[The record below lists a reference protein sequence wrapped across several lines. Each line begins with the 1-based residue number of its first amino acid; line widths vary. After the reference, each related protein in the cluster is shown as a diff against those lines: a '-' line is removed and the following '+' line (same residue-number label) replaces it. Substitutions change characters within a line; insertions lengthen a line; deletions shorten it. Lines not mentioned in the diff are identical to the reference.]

1 MSPSA
6 TNSTPKPS
14 LWAAIKESLAGT
26 HRDYTVGPIGLAITL
41 LAIPMVLEMAMESLF
56 AIVDVFF
63 VAKLGSDAVASV
75 GLTESVMTL
84 LFAVGIGLAASTT
97 AMVSRRIG
105 EKDPEAAAVATVQS
119 IALGVFVAAI
129 TGTLGFLFAPDIL
142 RLMGASDS
150 VVRTGTGFTRAV
162 LGGSFTVL
170 MLFLIN
176 ASFRGAGDA
185 AIALRVLILSNSIN
199 ILLNPCLI
207 FGFGP
212 FPALGVTGSGI
223 GTTIG
228 RGIGVLYGVWR
239 LYKGS
244 GHLKIRREHL
254 VIVPEVLLRLLKIS
268 ISAMFQYFIAVASW
282 IAMVRMAANFGS
294 AAIAGYTLAMR
305 IIIFALLPSWGL
317 SNAAAT
323 LVGQNL
329 GAAKPDRAEASVW
342 RAGIYNMVFLGA
354 IGLVFLATAPWLL
367 SFFTYDAEVL
377 RVGAN
382 CLRIVSAG
390 YIFYAWGMVL
400 VQSFNGAGDTLTPTI
415 INLCCYW
422 FFQIPVAYALAYLLH
437 FGATGVF
444 WAIPIAESL
453 LAVVGVLAFRRG
465 TWKSQKV

>member
-1 MSPSA
+1 MSSSVQ
-6 TNSTPKPS
+6 NSTPEPS
-14 LWAAIKESLAGT
+14 LWAAVKESLAGT
-26 HRDYTVGPIGLAITL
+26 HRDYTVGPIGRAITL

-84 LFAVGIGLAASTT
+84 LFAVAIGLAASTT
-97 AMVSRRIG
+97 AMVARRIG
-105 EKDPEAAAVATVQS
+105 EKDPEAAAVATVQA
-119 IALGVFVAAI
+119 IVLGLIVAAI
-129 TGTLGFLFAPDIL
+129 CGALGFIFAADIL

-150 VVRTGTGFTRAV
+150 VIATGTGFTRAI

-170 MLFLIN
+170 LLFLIN

-185 AIALRVLILSNSIN
+185 AIAMRVLVLSNSIN

-207 FGFGP
+207 FGLGP

-223 GTTIG
+223 GTSIG

-239 LYKGS
+239 LSQGS
-244 GHLKIRREHL
+244 GHLKLRREHL
-254 VIVPEVLLRLLKIS
+254 KIDVDVLWRLLRIS
-268 ISAMFQYFIAVASW
+268 LSAMFQYFIAVASW
-282 IAMVRMAANFGS
+282 MGMVRMAASFGS

-329 GAAKPDRAEASVW
+329 GAQKPERAEASVW

-354 IGLVFLATAPWLL
+354 IGLLFLAFAPWLL
-367 SFFTYDAEVL
+367 SFFTDDAGVL
-377 RVGAN
+377 SFGSD

-400 VQSFNGAGDTLTPTI
+400 VQAFNGAGDTLTPTI

-422 FFQIPVAYALAYLLH
+422 FFQIPVAWALAWGLSL
-437 FGATGVF
+437 GAIGVF

-453 LAVVGVLAFRRG
+453 LAVVGVFAFRRG
-465 TWKSQKV
+465 KWKTQKV

>member
-1 MSPSA
+1 MSSPVQ
-6 TNSTPKPS
+6 NSSVELS
-14 LWAAIKESLAGT
+14 LWDGIKESLAGS
-26 HRDYTVGPIGLAITL
+26 HRDYTVGPIGRAITL

-84 LFAVGIGLAASTT
+84 LFAVAVGLSASTT
-97 AMVSRRIG
+97 AMVARRTG
-105 EKDPEAAAVATVQS
+105 EKDAEGAAIATVQS
-119 IALGVFVAAI
+119 ILLGLIVAAAA
-129 TGTLGFLFAPDIL
+129 GTLGFVFAPDIL
-142 RLMGASDS
+142 RIMGASDA

-185 AIALRVLILSNSIN
+185 AIAMRVLVLSNSIN

-228 RGIGVLYGVWR
+228 RSAGVLYGLWR
-239 LYKGS
+239 LYQGS
-244 GHLKIRREHL
+244 GHLKLRGDHL
-254 VIVPEVLLRLLKIS
+254 VIVPDVLWRLLRIS
-268 ISAMFQYFIAVASW
+268 LSAIFQYLIAVASW
-282 IAMVRMAANFGS
+282 VAMVRMAASFGS

-305 IIIFALLPSWGL
+305 IVVFAILPSWGL

-329 GAAKPDRAEASVW
+329 GAGKPERAEASVW
-342 RAGIYNMVFLGA
+342 RAGFYNMAFLGS
-354 IGLVFLATAPWLL
+354 IGVVFLALAPWIMG
-367 SFFTYDAEVL
+367 FFTHDAAVQEI
-377 RVGAN
+377 GAS

-390 YIFYAWGMVL
+390 YVFYAWGMVL

-415 INLCCYW
+415 INLGCYW
-422 FFQIPVAYALAYLLH
+422 LFQIPLAYALGFIFA
-437 FGATGVF
+437 FGAPGVF

-453 LAVVGVLAFRRG
+453 LALVGVLAFRQG
-465 TWKSQKV
+465 KWKTQKV